1 MLAFPCNQFGGQ
13 EPGGAS
19 EIRATADRY
28 GVTFPMFAKIDV
40 NGENTHPVYRI
51 LKAQKGDFKGLVTDI
66 KWNFAKFL
74 VGPDGQ
80 VVNRYLPTTSPS
92 SIESDILK
100 LLDKQEL

>member
-13 EPGGAS
+13 EPGGPT

-40 NGENTHPVYRI
+40 NGDNTHPVYRI
-51 LKAQKGDFKGLVTDI
+51 LKAQKSELMGLTTDI

-74 VGPDGQ
+74 VGADGK
-80 VVNRYLPTTSPS
+80 VVSRYLPTTSPS
-92 SIESDILK
+92 SIEKDILK